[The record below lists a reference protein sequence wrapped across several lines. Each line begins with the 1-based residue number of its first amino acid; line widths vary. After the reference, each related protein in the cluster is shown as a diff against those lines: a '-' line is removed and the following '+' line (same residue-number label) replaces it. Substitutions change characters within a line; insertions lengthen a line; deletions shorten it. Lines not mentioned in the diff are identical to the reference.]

1 MAIARGVSVSTHRT
15 MFIVLLSLVVGICIK
30 AIGVLLVSAFGV
42 IPACAAQLL
51 SRIFTHSLKFK
62 GNSVNRSKFIG
73 IASGTALAAGTTSYL
88 LSDRSNLLRAD
99 INLTDSKN
107 AMLKPDEAE
116 ILFLASLAPSGHN
129 TQPWFVQYLEPYHW
143 IIGNDKN
150 KWLPA
155 VDPTQRETMLS
166 IGAFLQNLDYAAS
179 AFGYVCDWTLLA
191 TTNQD
196 DRVMSVKLLKEASK
210 NAFDIAKIKSRRT
223 VRSNFLSD
231 VLKPEDL
238 KYLVNSEPKFIHYL
252 PTTSKESQF
261 INEQTIAA
269 NRLQS
274 HRDPAQQELA
284 NWIRFSSKDA
294 EKYRD
299 GLTTASM
306 EIEGISGWVVRNFY
320 DKDNVMKKD
329 FRERGIDTVKQE
341 VSASAGWILITS
353 KDNSVAA
360 FLETGR
366 RMQRLFLKVREKG
379 IAIHPMTQIL
389 EEASTRQTL
398 NQSIGIN
405 ESIQFIL
412 RSGYV
417 KNYPQ
422 PVSLRRPIDWFIRT

>member
-1 MAIARGVSVSTHRT
+1 MN
-15 MFIVLLSLVVGICIK
+15 
-30 AIGVLLVSAFGV
+30 
-42 IPACAAQLL
+42 
-51 SRIFTHSLKFK
+51 RI
-62 GNSVNRSKFIG
+62 KFIG
-73 IASGTALAAGTTSYL
+73 IAGGTTIAAVATAYL
-88 LSDRSNLLRAD
+88 FSDKSNLVRAD
-99 INLTDSKN
+99 IKPKDNSTEPTLRDRNT
-107 AMLKPDEAE
+107 MLKSDEAE

-143 IIGNDKN
+143 IIGNDRT

-166 IGAFLQNLDYAAS
+166 IGAFIQNLDYAAG
-179 AFGYVCDWTLLA
+179 ALGYACDRTLLA

-196 DRVMSVKLLKEASK
+196 ERVMSVKLIKEASK
-210 NAFDIAKIKSRRT
+210 NTFDIAKIKSRRT
-223 VRSNFLSD
+223 VRSNFLSE

-238 KYLVNSEPKFIHYL
+238 RYLVNSEPEFIHYL
-252 PTTSKESQF
+252 PVTSKESQL
-261 INEQTIAA
+261 IDEQTIAA
-269 NRLQS
+269 NRLQAY
-274 HRDPAQQELA
+274 RDPAQQELA
-284 NWIRFSSKDA
+284 DWIRFSSKDA
-294 EKYRD
+294 DEYRD

-306 EIEGISGWVVRNFY
+306 EIEGISGWVVRNSY
-320 DKDNVMKKD
+320 SKDNVMKKD
-329 FRERGIDTVKQE
+329 FRERGIDQIQKE
-341 VSASAGWILITS
+341 VSSSAGWILITS
-353 KDNSVAA
+353 QDNSVAA
-360 FLETGR
+360 LLETGR
-366 RMQRLFLKVREKG
+366 RMQRLFLKVRERN